1 MFNLQFTFRYSTDAS
16 IDIKFINTVRVMQ
29 LVSLILKETI
39 NEKIVF
45 SCNLCEDNMR
55 NQIVQSHKVISVFD
69 QHRSAIESATE

>member
-1 MFNLQFTFRYSTDAS
+1 MFNLQFTFRYS

-29 LVSLILKETI
+29 LVSLILKETM

>member
-1 MFNLQFTFRYSTDAS
+1 
-16 IDIKFINTVRVMQ
+16 MQ
-29 LVSLILKETI
+29 LVSLISKETI

-55 NQIVQSHKVISVFD
+55 NQIVQSQKVISVFD

>member
-1 MFNLQFTFRYSTDAS
+1 MFNLQFTFRYS

-39 NEKIVF
+39 NEKIAF

>member
-1 MFNLQFTFRYSTDAS
+1 MFNLQFTFRYS

-39 NEKIVF
+39 NEKIVL

-55 NQIVQSHKVISVFD
+55 NQIVQSQKVISVFD

>member
-1 MFNLQFTFRYSTDAS
+1 
-16 IDIKFINTVRVMQ
+16 MQ

-55 NQIVQSHKVISVFD
+55 NQIVQSQKVISVFD
-69 QHRSAIESATE
+69 QQS

>member
-1 MFNLQFTFRYSTDAS
+1 MFNLQFTFRYS

-55 NQIVQSHKVISVFD
+55 NQIVQSQKVISVFD
-69 QHRSAIESATE
+69 QHRPAIESATE

>member
-1 MFNLQFTFRYSTDAS
+1 MFNLQFTYIYS

-55 NQIVQSHKVISVFD
+55 NQIVQSQKVISVFD
-69 QHRSAIESATE
+69 QHSHRSAIESATE

>member
-1 MFNLQFTFRYSTDAS
+1 MFNLQFTFRYS

-45 SCNLCEDNMR
+45 YCNLCEDNMR
-55 NQIVQSHKVISVFD
+55 NQIVQSQKVISVFD
-69 QHRSAIESATE
+69 QHSHRSAFESATE

>member
-1 MFNLQFTFRYSTDAS
+1 MFNLQFTFRYS

-55 NQIVQSHKVISVFD
+55 NQIIQSQKVISVFD

>member
-1 MFNLQFTFRYSTDAS
+1 MFNLQFTFRYS

-45 SCNLCEDNMR
+45 SYNLCEDNMR
-55 NQIVQSHKVISVFD
+55 NQIVQSQKVISVFD

>member
-1 MFNLQFTFRYSTDAS
+1 MFNLQFTFRYS

-29 LVSLILKETI
+29 LVSLIVKETI

-55 NQIVQSHKVISVFD
+55 NQIVQSQKVISVFD

>member
-1 MFNLQFTFRYSTDAS
+1 MFNLQFTFRYS

-29 LVSLILKETI
+29 LVNLILKETI

-55 NQIVQSHKVISVFD
+55 NQIVQSQKVISVFD

>member
-1 MFNLQFTFRYSTDAS
+1 MFNLQFTFRYS
-16 IDIKFINTVRVMQ
+16 IDIKFINTVRIMQ

-55 NQIVQSHKVISVFD
+55 NQIVQSQKVISVFD

>member
-1 MFNLQFTFRYSTDAS
+1 MFNLQFTFRYS

-55 NQIVQSHKVISVFD
+55 NQIVQSQKVISVFD

>member
-1 MFNLQFTFRYSTDAS
+1 MFNLQFTFRYS
-16 IDIKFINTVRVMQ
+16 IDIKFIITVRVMQ